1 MNKIQKEKRQRRKEF
16 RQAIEMELKEHRST
30 FIVFYILRFLVLVC
44 LVRQAFLHNYEG
56 LFLSILTLL
65 LLYIPSWIQVKLRI
79 EIPTGLEI
87 SILCFIFAA
96 EILGEINAF
105 YIVIPGWDTIL
116 HTLNGFLCAAVG
128 FSLVLLLND
137 NDRLTFDLSPLFLA
151 VVAFC
156 FSMTVGVVWEF
167 FECFMDQFMRLD
179 MQKDTLLH
187 AFSSVMLDPAGGNHP
202 VRVRD
207 IADVILVHSDGT
219 QQALGLGGYLDIGL
233 LDTMKDLLVNF
244 IGAAVFSV
252 IGFFYDRGRG
262 KSPEPLRCP
271 GRPGL
276 SHPGSPGR
284 TGNIFLPERG
294 RPYVSWCL
302 RNRRRSRYL
311 LSGGCVSTFFPING
325 T

>member
-44 LVRQAFLHNYEG
+44 LVSQAFLHNYEG

-137 NDRLTFDLSPLFLA
+137 NEKLTFDLSPLFLA

-179 MQKDTLLH
+179 MQKDTILH

-252 IGFFYDRGRG
+252 IGFFYARGRG
-262 KSPEPLRCP
+262 KKS
-271 GRPGL
+271 
-276 SHPGSPGR
+276 
-284 TGNIFLPERG
+284 I
-294 RPYVSWCL
+294 VSL
-302 RNRRRSRYL
+302 FVPRRKGRNRDYLSVIKERDSR
-311 LSGGCVSTFFPING
+311 
-325 T
+325 